1 MLKEN
6 TVQYFGLG
14 KQIVSLFLYTAT
26 SGDMAIQSCEHH
38 TLQSHGHVNEG
49 FNAGHDTVHI

>member
-14 KQIVSLFLYTAT
+14 IQIVPLFLYTGT